1 MKINPLEMKP
11 LLLPK
16 KMIKVKKVTKMKI
29 MIKIMMWAMIKG
41 ELNKIKI
48 RMIKKSQDHHHLL
61 I

>member
-1 MKINPLEMKP
+1 MKINPLEMKS

-16 KMIKVKKVTKMKI
+16 KRIKVKKVTKMKI
-29 MIKIMMWAMIKG
+29 IIKIMMWAMIKG